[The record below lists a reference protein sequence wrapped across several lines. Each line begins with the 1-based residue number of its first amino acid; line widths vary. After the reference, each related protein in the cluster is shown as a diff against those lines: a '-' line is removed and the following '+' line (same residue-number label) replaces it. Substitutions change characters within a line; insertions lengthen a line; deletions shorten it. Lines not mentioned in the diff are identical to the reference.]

1 MVTTMISGNVVVGN
15 GALYGYGIVFWGGLV
30 MGNEVSNC
38 ESGIVIAEPGSVIGN
53 TVNNAS
59 SNQTGISVFAF
70 DPSNNL
76 IGPEH
81 RHRPRDAL

>member
-1 MVTTMISGNVVVGN
+1 MWSLAMVLLMAM
-15 GALYGYGIVFWGGLV
+15 ALLFWGGLV

-59 SNQTGISVFAF
+59 SSQTGISV
-70 DPSNNL
+70 L
-76 IGPEH
+76 
-81 RHRPRDAL
+81 L